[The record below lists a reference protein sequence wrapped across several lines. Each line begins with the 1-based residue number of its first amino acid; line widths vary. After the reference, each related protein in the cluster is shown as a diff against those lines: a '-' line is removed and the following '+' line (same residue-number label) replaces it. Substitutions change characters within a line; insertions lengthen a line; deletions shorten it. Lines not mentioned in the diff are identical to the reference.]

1 MSGLCNVCDYL
12 SNCHGIVCQF
22 LLFNRE
28 TGRQANRERGRE
40 TQMFIWRRYLNV
52 RNKIRHG
59 HNGKVTQIE

>member
-28 TGRQANRERGRE
+28 RQTERA
-40 TQMFIWRRYLNV
+40 V
-52 RNKIRHG
+52 
-59 HNGKVTQIE
+59 GKLKCLSGGDISM